1 MSRKIL
7 ITIFVTAI
15 ALLCWGV
22 DLSAQEKKDDKKL
35 EITGYFGAG
44 GRGTEGGYGSTFD
57 VLNFGVGLE
66 YFLSPRISIEGQIN
80 YLPNIAYALPPY
92 GGLPPWGEAPIHIIG
107 QEQKYR
113 LLWDVNFLFYFDLT
127 KFKKPAMRWFLTVGT
142 GFQYDRVEDIVVS
155 LKTLEQ
161 FKYGYGSFWFQMINF
176 GAGFNVNITKD
187 WALRL
192 IYKIHAFAGEEAQ
205 TNRLVIGLS
214 YRF

>member
-1 MSRKIL
+1 MKSLIAIL
-7 ITIFVTAI
+7 SVAI
-15 ALLCWGV
+15 ILLFYAA
-22 DLSAQEKKDDKKL
+22 DISAEENKDDKKL
-35 EITGYFGAG
+35 EITGYFGTG

-80 YLPNIAYALPPY
+80 YLPNTAYALPPY
-92 GGLPPWGEAPIHIIG
+92 GGLPPWGQVPIHIIR

-113 LLWDVNFLFYFDLT
+113 LLWDVNFMFYFDIT
-127 KFKKPAMRWFLTVGT
+127 KIKKPTMRWFLTVGT
-142 GFQYDRVEDIVVS
+142 GYQYDRVEDIVVS

-176 GAGFNVNITKD
+176 GAGFNINITRD

-192 IYKIHAFAGEEAQ
+192 LYKIHTFAGEETQ
-205 TNRLVIGLS
+205 TNIIALGLS

>member
-1 MSRKIL
+1 MKPLIAIL
-7 ITIFVTAI
+7 SIAI
-15 ALLCWGV
+15 VLLCYGV
-22 DLSAQEKKDDKKL
+22 DLSAQEKKDDKKW
-35 EITGYFGAG
+35 EITGYLGTG
-44 GRGTEGGYGSTFD
+44 ERGSDNRYGSTFFD

-66 YFLSPRISIEGQIN
+66 YFITPRISIEGQIN
-80 YLPNIAYALPPY
+80 YLPNTAYALPPY
-92 GGLPPWGEAPIHIIG
+92 GGLPPWWEAPIHIIG
-107 QEQKYR
+107 HEQKYR

-142 GFQYDRVEDIVVS
+142 GFQYDRVEDIIVS

-176 GAGFNVNITKD
+176 GAGFNVNITRD

-192 IYKIHAFAGEEAQ
+192 IYKIHTFAGEEAQ
-205 TNRLVIGLS
+205 TNRIALGLS